1 MPKTLKLKKKRV
13 KKRNGTK
20 NNLFLKK
27 RYKSQKKKN
36 TKKTGGSYNNLDMR
50 KAFEIPKI
58 RPCEVKCIMEDMLS
72 DYLLEGE
79 EPEDVTYDVLMTIIK
94 HLLNEANKTEKL
106 RFCDMYYEKYR
117 NDDGIIIPDW
127 VGPLNYAR
135 KRAYLAKHKENEYQK
150 LDPTTA
156 PSP

>member
-1 MPKTLKLKKKRV
+1 MPKTLKFKKKRV

-50 KAFEIPKI
+50 KAYDIPNI

-72 DYLLEGE
+72 DYLLEDE
-79 EPEDVTYDVLMTIIK
+79 EAEDVTYDDLMIIIQ
-94 HLLNEANKTEKL
+94 HLLKGREKL

-117 NDDGIIIPDW
+117 NDHGIIIPDW

>member
-1 MPKTLKLKKKRV
+1 
-13 KKRNGTK
+13 
-20 NNLFLKK
+20 
-27 RYKSQKKKN
+27 
-36 TKKTGGSYNNLDMR
+36 MR
-50 KAFEIPKI
+50 KAYDIPNI

-72 DYLLEGE
+72 DYLLEDE
-79 EPEDVTYDVLMTIIK
+79 EPEDVTYDDLMLIIQ
-94 HLLNEANKTEKL
+94 HLLKDREKI

-117 NDDGIIIPDW
+117 NDHGIIIPDW
-127 VGPLNYAR
+127 VGPQNYAR